1 MTNTTD
7 CLRRILVLE
16 GPLTIYTAVERKDLL
31 LELFPLAQEVE
42 LDLGGVDEMD
52 TAGLQLLV
60 LIKQE
65 SRRQGS
71 RLLLSNPSTAVLDAL
86 AMSGLHGFFD
96 ESATPRQQRG

>member
-1 MTNTTD
+1 MTNTTA

-16 GPLTIYTAVERKDLL
+16 GPLTIYTAAERKDLL

-42 LDLGGVDEMD
+42 MDLGGVDEMD

-65 SRRQGS
+65 SLRHGS
-71 RLLLSNPSTAVLDAL
+71 SLLLSNPSAAVLDAL
-86 AMSGLHGFFD
+86 DMSGLQHFFD
-96 ESATPRQQRG
+96 ESAPTHQQRG

>member
-1 MTNTTD
+1 MTNTTA

-16 GPLTIYTAVERKDLL
+16 GPLTIYTAAERKDLL

-42 LDLGGVDEMD
+42 MDLGGVDEMD

-65 SRRQGS
+65 SLRHGS
-71 RLLLSNPSTAVLDAL
+71 SLLLSNPSTAVLDAL
-86 AMSGLHGFFD
+86 DMSGLHNFFD